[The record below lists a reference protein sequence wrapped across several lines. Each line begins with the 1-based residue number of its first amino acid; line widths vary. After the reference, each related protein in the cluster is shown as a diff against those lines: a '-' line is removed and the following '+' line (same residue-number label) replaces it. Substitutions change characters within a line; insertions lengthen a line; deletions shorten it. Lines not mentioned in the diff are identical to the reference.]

1 VVSEATGIGYP
12 PFAALW
18 LAGLSGQE
26 AEATRLIESTIAEG
40 AARGQGHAV
49 SFAQCVAAIL
59 YNSLGRYADALAA
72 AQQASEDTPELYVS
86 MWALPELIEAAVRSG
101 NTQTASDALERLAET
116 TRAGGTDFGLGI
128 EARSRALLSDDE
140 AADHLYREA
149 IDRLSRTR
157 LRTELARA
165 HLLYGEWLRRQQR
178 RRDAR
183 DQLASAYQIFDSIGA
198 AAFAERA
205 RIELRAA
212 GGHARPSTI
221 QTPVAGVDV
230 GLGAATGGGA
240 GERAAEVPDLDAGQ
254 RCAGVRAGHGDHG
267 VDRGGGEAGGERAVA
282 LVGYRLVGVHV
293 EVLERGGGDHREG
306 VEFGAEPAQRP
317 DQLRAGGRVTEVGG
331 FHQGEGPAAQPPGHL
346 GEAAAAAGCGPAR

>member
-1 VVSEATGIGYP
+1 LIAEADVVSEATGIGYP

-18 LAGLSGQE
+18 LACLSGQE

-101 NTQTASDALERLAET
+101 NTQTGSDALERLAET
-116 TRAGGTDFGLGI
+116 TQAGGTDYGLGI

-140 AADHLYREA
+140 AADDLYREA

-183 DQLASAYQIFDSIGA
+183 DQLASAYQIFDSAGA
-198 AAFAERA
+198 AAFADRA

-212 GGHARPSTI
+212 GGHARQHTV
-221 QTPVAGVDV
+221 QTPDTLTAQEALIARLAGDGASNPQIAAQLFISRATVAYHLRKVFTKLGVSSRSQ
-230 GLGAATGGGA
+230 LAPAIPARHGAA
-240 GERAAEVPDLDAGQ
+240 P
-254 RCAGVRAGHGDHG
+254 
-267 VDRGGGEAGGERAVA
+267 
-282 LVGYRLVGVHV
+282 
-293 EVLERGGGDHREG
+293 
-306 VEFGAEPAQRP
+306 P
-317 DQLRAGGRVTEVGG
+317 VTP
-331 FHQGEGPAAQPPGHL
+331 QA
-346 GEAAAAAGCGPAR
+346 